1 MSAFFDITGP
11 LKHTEQLATLWGEKS
26 AFSINEV
33 AGIILLQ
40 LNKLEFAGFGQNK
53 MEKPKKYDILR
64 IINVVQKLGQSAQY

>member
-11 LKHTEQLATLWGEKS
+11 LKHIEQLAALWGEKS

-40 LNKLEFAGFGQNK
+40 RNKLECDKTRWKNLK
-53 MEKPKKYDILR
+53 I
-64 IINVVQKLGQSAQY
+64 

>member
-11 LKHTEQLATLWGEKS
+11 LKHTEQLAVLWGEKS

-40 LNKLEFAGFGQNK
+40 LNKLEFAGVTKQDGK
-53 MEKPKKYDILR
+53 T
-64 IINVVQKLGQSAQY
+64 

>member
-11 LKHTEQLATLWGEKS
+11 LKHTEQLAALWGEKS

-40 LNKLEFAGFGQNK
+40 LNKLEFAGVTKQDGKSKNMTF
-53 MEKPKKYDILR
+53 
-64 IINVVQKLGQSAQY
+64 

>member
-40 LNKLEFAGFGQNK
+40 LNTLEFAGLTKQDGK
-53 MEKPKKYDILR
+53 T
-64 IINVVQKLGQSAQY
+64 

>member
-11 LKHTEQLATLWGEKS
+11 LKHTEQLALWGEKS

-40 LNKLEFAGFGQNK
+40 LNKLEFSGVTKQDGK
-53 MEKPKKYDILR
+53 T
-64 IINVVQKLGQSAQY
+64 